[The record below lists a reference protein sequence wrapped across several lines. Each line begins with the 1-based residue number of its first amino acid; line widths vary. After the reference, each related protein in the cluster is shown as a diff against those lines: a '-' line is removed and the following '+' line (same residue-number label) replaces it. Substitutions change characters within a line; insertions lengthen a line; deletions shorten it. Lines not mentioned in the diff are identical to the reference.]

1 MNIRHSRW
9 FKPLVALGIVAAVT
23 LGSYV
28 GLSNDFFFT
37 TQLRLADNLFPGAP
51 ADDRIVIV
59 AIDDQSIAEV
69 GRWPWSRAIHADL
82 ITAVTA
88 DGAELIGYDVTF
100 GSPALDDPL
109 GDQKLAVAMAQ
120 TRNVVLI
127 GNFEFGTRPTD
138 VDALLVASEWFP
150 PIDDFAAV
158 AAGIGHANTR
168 PDTDG
173 VVRAVPP
180 VVEAPDGSLVSSLS
194 FTLAQLATGQSGPI
208 TLRPGGI
215 QVGGLLVP
223 TGDLRLL
230 DLNFAAGFTTFPAS
244 DVLAGRVPP
253 GTFEGKIVLV
263 GATAL
268 GLGDLVATPLDK
280 AGKQPGVTVHANA
293 LNTILTGSYLELEP
307 IALTVLLVFGIGLV
321 LAVTTLY
328 LRPLVAIMIG
338 AMLGAGYF
346 ALVFQ
351 RFDDGLVMNMV
362 YPVVAPPI
370 VFVAGL
376 GVRYFTETRE
386 RKYVTSVFGRYLAKD
401 VVKEVLASPEGAVA
415 TLEGASR
422 PLAVLFAD
430 LRGFTAASEKATPTE
445 VVSALNEY
453 LEAMTRA
460 VVEEQGTIDKF
471 MGDCIMA
478 FWGAPRPD
486 PEMVVRSVRAALRM
500 QDLIDQAMATGK
512 AGDLKVKGC
521 GVGLSVGEAVVGNI
535 GSTERL
541 DYTAI
546 GDTVNTASRV
556 CGVAEGGDIVVT
568 EEFADALPRDE
579 FRLAELPPL
588 KVKGKEAL
596 LRVYQVL
603 RPGQEPKV
611 FEAGAFK
618 DASEEK
624 HHFEPVPAPPKVAGY
639 APVDPTGKVATLT
652 EEEAPG
658 S

>member
-1 MNIRHSRW
+1 MNIRHSLW
-9 FKPLVALGIVAAVT
+9 FKPVVALGIVAAVT
-23 LGSYV
+23 IASYV
-28 GLSNDFFFT
+28 ALSNDFFFT

-51 ADDRIVIV
+51 ADDRIVVV
-59 AIDDQSIAEV
+59 AIDDKSIAEV
-69 GRWPWSRAIHADL
+69 GRWPWSRGVHAD
-82 ITAVTA
+82 IIDAVTG
-88 DGAELIGYDVTF
+88 DGAMLVGYDVTF
-100 GSPALDDPL
+100 GNPALDDAA
-109 GDQKLAVAMAQ
+109 GDRRMTEAMADAG
-120 TRNVVLI
+120 NVVLI
-127 GNFEFGTRPTD
+127 GSFEFGEKPTD
-138 VDALLVASEWFP
+138 VDALLIASEWFP
-150 PIDDFAAV
+150 PIPEFAGVAV
-158 AAGIGHANTR
+158 GVGHANTR

-173 VVRAVPP
+173 VVRALPP
-180 VVEAPDGSLVSSLS
+180 VVEAPDGSLVASLS
-194 FTLAQLATGQSGPI
+194 FALAQRATGQSGPI

-215 QVGGLLVP
+215 QVGGLEVP
-223 TGDLRLL
+223 TGELRLL
-230 DLNFAAGFTTFPAS
+230 DLNFAAGYPTIPAA
-244 DVLAGRVPP
+244 DVLAGRVPA

-293 LNTILTGSYLELEP
+293 LNTILTGRYLEREP
-307 IALTVLLVFGIGLV
+307 IAVTVLLVFGIGLV
-321 LAVTTLY
+321 LAVSTLY
-328 LRPLVAIMIG
+328 LRPWYAVLIG
-338 AMLGAGYF
+338 LAVGAGYL
-346 ALVFQ
+346 ALVFT
-351 RFDDGLVMNMV
+351 RFDDGMVMNMV

-370 VFVAGL
+370 VFVSGL

-386 RKYVTSVFGRYLAKD
+386 RKYVTNVFGRYLAKD
-401 VVKEVLASPEGAVA
+401 VVKEVLSSPEGAVA

-460 VVEEQGTIDKF
+460 VVEERGTIDKF

-478 FWGAPRPD
+478 FWGAPRSD

-500 QDLIDQAMATGK
+500 QDLIDVAMATGK

-568 EEFADALPRDE
+568 EEFAAALPRDE

-588 KVKGKEAL
+588 KVKGKESL

-611 FEAGAFK
+611 FGAGDFK

-624 HHFEPVPAPPKVAGY
+624 HHFEPVAAPPKVAGY
-639 APVDPTGKVATLT
+639 APVDPSGKVAELT
-652 EEEAPG
+652 ESSDPG